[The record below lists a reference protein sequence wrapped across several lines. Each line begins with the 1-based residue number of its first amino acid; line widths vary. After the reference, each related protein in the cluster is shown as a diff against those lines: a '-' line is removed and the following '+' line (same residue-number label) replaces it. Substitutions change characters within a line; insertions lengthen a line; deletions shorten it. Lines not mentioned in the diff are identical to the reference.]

1 MMERYFLKSAKI
13 SLVLVYLVIFAGAF
27 VRLTGSGMGCPDWPK
42 CFGYYIPPTEESELF
57 FAAGKEYDKGQ
68 VIIKEEVLLVA
79 KSDFTSIG
87 TFNPADWEKYT
98 KHDYAIFNAWH
109 TWIEYVNRLLGALAG
124 IACFVT
130 LLLSVNYWKENK
142 MLTIN
147 SFVIC
152 LLMGFQAWLG
162 KTVVDSVLN
171 PFKITTHM
179 LAALLIVALQ
189 LYLIFSIVKYKIKY
203 VFNNKFNSVL
213 WLSLGLT
220 IIQIVLGTTVRE
232 HVDAV
237 SETGLPEV
245 FWLQNPT
252 LSFYIHRS
260 FSLVVLL
267 TNSYLLY
274 MNSNFILGFKK
285 LNWVLLLLI
294 IEIISG
300 ISMYYFDFPFG
311 TQTIHIVLATILFG
325 LQFYLLLESNF
336 AKNSGIKST

>member
-1 MMERYFLKSAKI
+1 
-13 SLVLVYLVIFAGAF
+13 
-27 VRLTGSGMGCPDWPK
+27 
-42 CFGYYIPPTEESELF
+42 
-57 FAAGKEYDKGQ
+57 
-68 VIIKEEVLLVA
+68 
-79 KSDFTSIG
+79 
-87 TFNPADWEKYT
+87 
-98 KHDYAIFNAWH
+98 
-109 TWIEYVNRLLGALAG
+109 
-124 IACFVT
+124 
-130 LLLSVNYWKENK
+130 
-142 MLTIN
+142 
-147 SFVIC
+147 
-152 LLMGFQAWLG
+152 
-162 KTVVDSVLN
+162 
-171 PFKITTHM
+171 M